1 MSHYRVGCDAHK
13 YYSIFA
19 VLNDHGKLNEEQRV
33 NHMPGAI

>member
-19 VLNDHGKLNEEQRV
+19 VLNDRGKLKEER
-33 NHMPGAI
+33 NYSAI